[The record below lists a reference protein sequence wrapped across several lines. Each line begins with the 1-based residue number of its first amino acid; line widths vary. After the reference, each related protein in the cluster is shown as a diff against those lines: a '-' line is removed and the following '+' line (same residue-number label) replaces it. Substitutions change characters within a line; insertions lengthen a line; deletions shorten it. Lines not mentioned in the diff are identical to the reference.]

1 MTATQDGMLDL
12 LQDTI
17 VRALPDRTNATVS
30 DLASLS
36 VGWES
41 DVYAFDL
48 ASGPPDARQREAL
61 VLRVYPGADAHTKS
75 AREFHGM
82 RQLFAAGYPVPRVLA
97 LERDASPFGK
107 PFVIMERVAGE
118 MMWSPLFRSPE
129 PRQSA
134 LLGLLCE
141 LFVRLHRLDWRPFVA
156 DPAAVERAGPYAF
169 VDGWLAEAR
178 SILGQFGVPDAAAM
192 LDWLEVRRDRV
203 PCVQPAPVHLDYHPN
218 NILLGRDGS
227 AHVIDWTQIQV
238 SDPRFDLAWTLML
251 VGAAEG
257 WPWRDRILAEYERLA
272 GASIE
277 ALDWF
282 EVAACGKR
290 LFSVV
295 VSHTAGP
302 EALGMRPEA
311 VELMRQ
317 QFGALRNVYQLFVAR
332 TGLRLSEVERLLAE

>member
-1 MTATQDGMLDL
+1 MLDA
-12 LQDTI
+12 LQAYITD
-17 VRALPDRTNATVS
+17 ALPDRPQPIVR
-30 DLASLS
+30 DLASIS

-48 ASGPPDARQREAL
+48 ASGPPDARLSEAL
-61 VLRVYPGADAHTKS
+61 VLRVYPGADAHAKS
-75 AREFHGM
+75 GREFQGM
-82 RQLFAAGYPVPRVLA
+82 RQLYAAGYPVPRVLA
-97 LERDASPFGK
+97 LERDASPFDK
-107 PFVIMERVAGE
+107 PFMIMERVAGE
-118 MMWSPLFRSPE
+118 MLWSPLFRSPE
-129 PRQSA
+129 PRQSELLA
-134 LLGLLCE
+134 LFCD
-141 LFVRLHRLDWRPFVA
+141 LFVRLHRLDWRPFVD
-156 DPAAVERAGPYAF
+156 DPAAVERGGSYAF

-178 SILGQFGVPDAAAM
+178 SILGQFDMPDAAAM

-257 WPWRDRILAEYERLA
+257 WAWRDRILAEYECLA
-272 GASIE
+272 GAPIE
-277 ALDWF
+277 ELDWF

-290 LFSVV
+290 LFSVI
-295 VSHTAGP
+295 VSFAAGP

-317 QFGALRNVYQLFVAR
+317 QFGALRNVYQLFVTR
-332 TGLRLSEVERLLAE
+332 TGLRLREVERLLAE